1 MAQVVLLS
9 NSRSERINR
18 HIRIE
23 VMLVIGQEMRRG
35 LEMECAEDSRVI
47 ERRDEEAV
55 NVQDFGRDL
64 KQKMRTFRLALCVI
78 ERLTYAAFRMMSRVY
93 HVAKNLRDKI

>member
-1 MAQVVLLS
+1 MSLGRAANSIAGKCPPTRDQEVAQVVLLS

-23 VMLVIGQEMRRG
+23 VMLVIGQGMRQG
-35 LEMECAEDSRVI
+35 LEMECAEDSRVV

-55 NVQDFGRDL
+55 HVQDFGRNL
-64 KQKMRTFRLALCVI
+64 KQK
-78 ERLTYAAFRMMSRVY
+78 
-93 HVAKNLRDKI
+93 